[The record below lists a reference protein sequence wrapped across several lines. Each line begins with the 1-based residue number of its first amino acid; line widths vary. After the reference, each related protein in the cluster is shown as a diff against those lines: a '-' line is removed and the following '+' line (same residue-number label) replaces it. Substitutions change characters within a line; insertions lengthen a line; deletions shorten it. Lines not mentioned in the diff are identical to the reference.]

1 MNILFDQTM
10 AQAKFYT
17 GAAEYAQSVFMQML
31 SAMKDYPDV
40 KLYSL
45 FSSAQEFR
53 YEAFRPDKLNN
64 HDRVV
69 SVDYCRKTLKQ
80 VIKENKIDLLF
91 ITCAQWFCR
100 LPLGDLNGL
109 GCKVVVVIHDLC
121 DEELQSS
128 KIEYTHYIGHP
139 WQFMK
144 SCLSR
149 IKGSMKSVLI
159 KSQKELMRKL
169 IEENDTDIIT
179 VSDYSKN
186 SIEYFY
192 PSYSEKIHVYYSPM
206 KVCPEGKSE
215 IDNETLRNIIREG
228 KKYFLLLS
236 ANRITKNGERMLKAF
251 RRYVENTGY
260 DALIVTTGYQ
270 ESFFKQHVALPYLSS
285 SDVDNAFRHCH
296 ALLYPSLFEGF
307 GYPPV
312 EAMRFDKPIL
322 ASNVCSM
329 PEVLEDAPIYFSP
342 IYESSM
348 YKALQRFTESDYS
361 ILQKQVREQYK
372 KISER
377 QQTDLKQLA
386 IELLNGAFI

>member
-31 SAMKDYPDV
+31 SAMKAYPDA

-45 FSSAQEFR
+45 YSSALEFR
-53 YEAFRPDKLNN
+53 YETFRPEKLKE

-69 SVDYCRKTLKQ
+69 SVDYHGKTLKQ
-80 VIKENKIDLLF
+80 VIQENKIDLLF
-91 ITCAQWFCR
+91 VTCAQWFCV
-100 LPLGDLNGL
+100 LPLGDLGNL

-121 DEELQSS
+121 DEELRSS
-128 KIEYTHYIGHP
+128 KIEYTHYMEHP
-139 WQFMK
+139 WQLVRN
-144 SCLSR
+144 CLSR
-149 IKGSMKSVLI
+149 IKGRMKSVFV
-159 KSQKELMRKL
+159 KSQNEFMRRL
-169 IEENDTDIIT
+169 IEENDTDIVT
-179 VSDYSKN
+179 VSEYSKN

-206 KVCPEGKSE
+206 KVCPEGKAE
-215 IDNETLRNIIREG
+215 IDNETLRDIVREG

-260 DALIVTTGYQ
+260 DALIVTTGCQ
-270 ESFFKQHVALPYLSS
+270 ESLFKQHVALPYLSS

-296 ALLYPSLFEGF
+296 ALLYPSVFEGF

-312 EAMRFDKPIL
+312 EAMRFDKPVL
-322 ASNVCSM
+322 SSNVCSM
-329 PEVLEDAPIYFSP
+329 PEVLGDAPVYFSP

-361 ILQKQVREQYK
+361 TLQKRVREQYK
-372 KISER
+372 KIAER
-377 QQTDLKQLA
+377 QQTDLQQLA
-386 IELLNGAFI
+386 IKLLNGAFI

>member
-17 GAAEYAQSVFMQML
+17 GAAEYAQSVFTQIL
-31 SAMKDYPDV
+31 SAMKAYPNV
-40 KLYSL
+40 KLFSLYS
-45 FSSAQEFR
+45 SVHEFR
-53 YEAFRPDKLNN
+53 YETLCPDRLKE
-64 HDRVV
+64 HDRVI
-69 SVDYCRKTLKQ
+69 SVDYHGKTLKQ

-91 ITCAQWFCR
+91 VTCAQWFCV
-100 LPLGDLNGL
+100 LPLGDLSGL

-128 KIEYTHYIGHP
+128 KIEYTHYMEHP
-139 WQFMK
+139 WQFMRN
-144 SCLSR
+144 CLSR
-149 IKGSMKSVLI
+149 IKGKMKSVLV
-159 KSQKELMRKL
+159 KSHKELMRKL

-215 IDNETLRNIIREG
+215 IDNETLRNIIKEG

-236 ANRITKNGERMLKAF
+236 ANRITKNGERMLNAF
-251 RRYVENTGY
+251 RRYVENTDY
-260 DALIVTTGYQ
+260 DALIVTTGCQ
-270 ESFFKQHVALPYLSS
+270 KSLFKQHVALPYLSS

-312 EAMRFDKPIL
+312 EAMRFDKPVL
-322 ASNVCSM
+322 SSNVCSM
-329 PEVLEDAPIYFSP
+329 PEILEDAPIYFSP
-342 IYESSM
+342 IYESNM
-348 YKALQRFTESDYS
+348 YKALLRFTKSDYS
-361 ILQKQVREQYK
+361 TLQKQVREQYK
-372 KISER
+372 KIAER
-377 QQTDLKQLA
+377 QQMDLQKLA
-386 IELLNGAFI
+386 IKLLNGAFI

>member
-10 AQAKFYT
+10 AQATFYT

-31 SAMKDYPDV
+31 SAMKAFPNV
-40 KLYSL
+40 RLYSL
-45 FSSAQEFR
+45 YSSAHPFR
-53 YEAFRPDKLNN
+53 YETFRPDRLKEN
-64 HDRVV
+64 DRIV
-69 SVDYCRKTLKQ
+69 SVDYHGKTLKQ

-91 ITCAQWFCR
+91 VTCAQWFCV
-100 LPLGDLNGL
+100 LPLGDLNSL

-128 KIEYTHYIGHP
+128 KIEYTHYMEHP
-139 WQFMK
+139 WQLIRN
-144 SCLSR
+144 SLGR
-149 IKGSMKSVLI
+149 IKGSMKSVLV
-159 KSQKELMRKL
+159 KSQKDLMHKL

-236 ANRITKNGERMLKAF
+236 ANRITKNGERMLNAF

-270 ESFFKQHVALPYLSS
+270 KSLFKQL
-285 SDVDNAFRHCH
+285 
-296 ALLYPSLFEGF
+296 
-307 GYPPV
+307 
-312 EAMRFDKPIL
+312 
-322 ASNVCSM
+322 
-329 PEVLEDAPIYFSP
+329 
-342 IYESSM
+342 
-348 YKALQRFTESDYS
+348 
-361 ILQKQVREQYK
+361 
-372 KISER
+372 
-377 QQTDLKQLA
+377 
-386 IELLNGAFI
+386 

>member
-17 GAAEYAQSVFMQML
+17 GAAEYAQSLFMQML
-31 SAMKDYPDV
+31 LAMKAYPDV
-40 KLYSL
+40 RLYSL
-45 FSSAQEFR
+45 YSSAHEFR
-53 YEAFRPDKLNN
+53 YETFRPDRLKG
-64 HDRVV
+64 HDRVL
-69 SVDYCRKTLKQ
+69 SVDYHGKTLKQ
-80 VIKENKIDLLF
+80 VIKENEIDLLF
-91 ITCAQWFCR
+91 VTCAQWFCV
-100 LPLGDLNGL
+100 LPLGDLSGL

-128 KIEYTHYIGHP
+128 KIEYTHYMEHP
-139 WQFMK
+139 WQFMRN
-144 SCLSR
+144 CLSR
-149 IKGSMKSVLI
+149 IKGRMKSVLI
-159 KSQKELMRKL
+159 DSQKDLMRKL
-169 IEENDTDIIT
+169 IEGNDTDIIT

-192 PSYSEKIHVYYSPM
+192 PSYAEKIHVFYSPM
-206 KVCPEGKSE
+206 KVCPEEKSE

-236 ANRITKNGERMLKAF
+236 ANRITKNGERMLNAF
-251 RRYVENTGY
+251 RRYVEITGY
-260 DALIVTTGYQ
+260 DALIVTTGCQ
-270 ESFFKQHVALPYLSS
+270 ESLYKQHVALPYLSS

-312 EAMRFDKPIL
+312 EAMRFDKPVL
-322 ASNVCSM
+322 SSNVCSM
-329 PEVLEDAPIYFSP
+329 PEILEEAPIYFSP

-348 YKALQRFTESDYS
+348 YRALQKFTESDYS
-361 ILQKQVREQYK
+361 TLQKQVREQYK

-377 QQTDLKQLA
+377 QQTDLQQLA
-386 IELLNGAFI
+386 IGLLNGAFK

>member
-10 AQAKFYT
+10 AQATFYT

-31 SAMKDYPDV
+31 SAMKAFPNV
-40 KLYSL
+40 RLYSL
-45 FSSAQEFR
+45 YSSAHPFR
-53 YEAFRPDKLNN
+53 YETFRPDRLKEN
-64 HDRVV
+64 DRIV
-69 SVDYCRKTLKQ
+69 SVDYHGKTLKQ

-91 ITCAQWFCR
+91 VTCAQWFCV
-100 LPLGDLNGL
+100 LPLGDLNSL

-128 KIEYTHYIGHP
+128 KIEYTHYMEHP
-139 WQFMK
+139 WQLIRN
-144 SCLSR
+144 SLGR
-149 IKGSMKSVLI
+149 IKGSMKSVLV
-159 KSQKELMRKL
+159 KSQKDLMHKL

-236 ANRITKNGERMLKAF
+236 ANRITKNGERMLNAF

-270 ESFFKQHVALPYLSS
+270 KSLFKQHVALPYLSS

-312 EAMRFDKPIL
+312 EAMRFDKPVL
-322 ASNVCSM
+322 SSNVCSM
-329 PEVLEDAPIYFSP
+329 PEILEDAPIYFSP

-348 YKALQRFTESDYS
+348 YRALQQFTASDYS
-361 ILQKQVREQYK
+361 TLQKQVREQYK
-372 KISER
+372 KIAER
-377 QQTDLKQLA
+377 QQTDLQQLA
-386 IELLNGAFI
+386 IKLLNGAFI